1 MRFEEVQ
8 TEDVFFYILGFV
20 TIWYLF
26 TDVGININHF
36 HWHSSE

>member
-8 TEDVFFYILGFV
+8 TEDVLFYILGLA

-26 TDVGININHF
+26 TNVEININPF
-36 HWHSSE
+36 HWHSGE